1 VSAKRAVRDSIPI
14 ATPKTSAAAAP
25 LGFSFFNRPADQLA
39 AALLGVV
46 MERRF
51 DDGRV
56 LRARLVET
64 EAYLGPRDLAAH
76 SSKGRTNRTDVMFG
90 PPGRAYVYFIYGMYQ
105 MFNIVAGPEGSAH
118 AVLVRGA
125 EPLDGWNADLT
136 GPGKLARAFGITAAD
151 NRKELTGSSDILFNA
166 DPTHQPR
173 IIRTKRIGVDYAR
186 HWQHRLLR
194 YIDVRSPIAKKLRK

>member
-151 NRKELTGSSDILFNA
+151 NRKELTGSSDILFYA